1 MDFRARTVQYIRLRA
16 PITQWRAR
24 SLGIAVLKSGKDRA
38 RAVEIG
44 ALRQWWKELCAGVSG
59 QDMNRASTW
68 RTDALWKAACLEAR
82 ARDFDALGL
91 LRAADNDRRQAAQ
104 LIAATI
110 QEPT

>member
-1 MDFRARTVQYIRLRA
+1 MDYRARTVQYIRLRA

-24 SLGIAVLKSGKDRA
+24 SLLLAVFKSGRDLA
-38 RAVEIG
+38 RVAEIG
-44 ALRQWWKELCAGVSG
+44 ALRQWWKELRAGVSG

-68 RTDALWKAACLEAR
+68 RTDALWRAACLEAR

-91 LRAADNDRRQAAQ
+91 LRAADNDRRQAA